1 MMLSRTGRGTKGA
14 FAAGMKN
21 FPERAAAAIRGGF
34 PDAPLADRRRAA
46 TVAGHAPRERI
57 ARGEHDRVQS
67 RTRFGPSASESR
79 PTRGFAAGADS
90 NDAGTDFAASTSD
103 GASETSERLGVESKR
118 RKDEDRDRTRAL
130 TERLLAAATKR
141 VAEHGWS
148 EAALRA
154 AADDLGYSRAVVG
167 AVRGGAGALV
177 NHFCEDCDSRLSVR
191 IVMETE
197 EALDPL
203 SPSERLATA
212 IKWRLEMLEPVIETW
227 PAALALQAAPEN
239 AAATATRVALLADEL
254 VGAMGAHGVGLSR
267 ATRAAVATGL
277 QDPIPPEKEE
287 RPSDAAGAAGAAADE
302 TDAAAA
308 SDVTRAETE
317 KPREKVGS
325 VSPSPLAAAFASA
338 GWYADRAAVA
348 ALYGACEL
356 FMVGDTSPGFE
367 DTRAFVDARVS
378 ELAGFAAAAEEA
390 ATSAAAASRSVGIEP
405 GTLGMPFPLPPGAK
419 QLVEGVFAKA
429 VEAATRAG
437 AAKR

>member
-1 MMLSRTGRGTKGA
+1 
-14 FAAGMKN
+14 MKN

-67 RTRFGPSASESR
+67 RTRFGPSARESR

-90 NDAGTDFAASTSD
+90 SDAGTDPAASTSD
-103 GASETSERLGVESKR
+103 GASETSERLGEESKR

-130 TERLLAAATKR
+130 TERLLAAATRR

-287 RPSDAAGAAGAAADE
+287 RPSDAAGAAADE

-308 SDVTRAETE
+308 ADVTRAETE
-317 KPREKVGS
+317 KPREKAGS

-378 ELAGFAAAAEEA
+378 ELATFAAAAEEA

>member
-1 MMLSRTGRGTKGA
+1 
-14 FAAGMKN
+14 
-21 FPERAAAAIRGGF
+21 
-34 PDAPLADRRRAA
+34 
-46 TVAGHAPRERI
+46 
-57 ARGEHDRVQS
+57 
-67 RTRFGPSASESR
+67 
-79 PTRGFAAGADS
+79 
-90 NDAGTDFAASTSD
+90 
-103 GASETSERLGVESKR
+103 
-118 RKDEDRDRTRAL
+118 
-130 TERLLAAATKR
+130 
-141 VAEHGWS
+141 
-148 EAALRA
+148 
-154 AADDLGYSRAVVG
+154 
-167 AVRGGAGALV
+167 
-177 NHFCEDCDSRLSVR
+177 
-191 IVMETE
+191 METE

-390 ATSAAAASRSVGIEP
+390 ATSAATASRSVGIEP

>member
-1 MMLSRTGRGTKGA
+1 
-14 FAAGMKN
+14 MKN
-21 FPERAAAAIRGGF
+21 FPQRAAAAIRGGF

-46 TVAGHAPRERI
+46 TVAGHAPRERN
-57 ARGEHDRVQS
+57 ARGEHDRA
-67 RTRFGPSASESR
+67 RGRDRFGPSASESR
-79 PTRGFAAGADS
+79 PTRGFAAGAEPS
-90 NDAGTDFAASTSD
+90 DAGTDFAASTSD
-103 GASETSERLGVESKR
+103 GASFPTSERLGVESKR

-308 SDVTRAETE
+308 SDVTRAETDTA
-317 KPREKVGS
+317 REKAGS

-378 ELAGFAAAAEEA
+378 ELATFAAAAEEA

>member
-1 MMLSRTGRGTKGA
+1 
-14 FAAGMKN
+14 MKN

-46 TVAGHAPRERI
+46 TVAGHAPRERN

-90 NDAGTDFAASTSD
+90 NDAGTDPAASTSD
-103 GASETSERLGVESKR
+103 GASETSERLGVESKQ

-130 TERLLAAATKR
+130 TERLLVAATRR

-287 RPSDAAGAAGAAADE
+287 RPSDAAADE
-302 TDAAAA
+302 TDATAA

>member
-1 MMLSRTGRGTKGA
+1 
-14 FAAGMKN
+14 MKN

-90 NDAGTDFAASTSD
+90 NDAGTDQTASTSD

-118 RKDEDRDRTRAL
+118 RNDEDRDRTRAL
-130 TERLLAAATKR
+130 TERLLAAATRR

-177 NHFCEDCDSRLSVR
+177 HHFCEDCDSRLSVR

-287 RPSDAAGAAGAAADE
+287 RPSDATADE
-302 TDAAAA
+302 TDATAA

>member
-1 MMLSRTGRGTKGA
+1 MLSRTGRGTKGA

-21 FPERAAAAIRGGF
+21 FPERVAAAIRGGF
-34 PDAPLADRRRAA
+34 PDAPLVDRRRAA
-46 TVAGHAPRERI
+46 TVAGHAPRESK
-57 ARGEHDRVQS
+57 ETDRV
-67 RTRFGPSASESR
+67 RGRDRFGPAASPR
-79 PTRGFAAGADS
+79 RTRGFAAGAEATG
-90 NDAGTDFAASTSD
+90 AGTDPAASTSD
-103 GASETSERLGVESKR
+103 GASETSERLGAESWR

-130 TERLLAAATKR
+130 TERLLAAATRR

-148 EAALRA
+148 TAALRA

-177 NHFCEDCDSRLSVR
+177 HHFCEDCDSRLAVR
-191 IVMETE
+191 IVMEQE

-203 SPSERLATA
+203 APSERLATA

-254 VGAMGAHGVGLSR
+254 VGAMGAQGVGLSR

-287 RPSDAAGAAGAAADE
+287 RTSDAASAAADAA
-302 TDAAAA
+302 DAAAA
-308 SDVTRAETE
+308 ADVARSETE
-317 KPREKVGS
+317 KAREKVGA

-378 ELAGFAAAAEEA
+378 ELATFAAAAEEA

-405 GTLGMPFPLPPGAK
+405 GTLEMPFPLPPGAK

>member
-1 MMLSRTGRGTKGA
+1 
-14 FAAGMKN
+14 MKN

-46 TVAGHAPRERI
+46 TIAGHAPREI
-57 ARGEHDRVQS
+57 KKTDRV
-67 RTRFGPSASESR
+67 RGRDRFGPAASPR
-79 PTRGFAAGADS
+79 QKGTRGFAAGAEPTG
-90 NDAGTDFAASTSD
+90 AGGTDPAASTSD
-103 GASETSERLGVESKR
+103 GASETSERLGAESWR

-130 TERLLAAATKR
+130 TERLLAAATRR

-148 EAALRA
+148 AAALRA

-177 NHFCEDCDSRLSVR
+177 HHFCEDCDSRLAVR
-191 IVMETE
+191 IVMEQE

-203 SPSERLATA
+203 APSERLATA

-254 VGAMGAHGVGLSR
+254 VGAMGAQGVGLSR

-287 RPSDAAGAAGAAADE
+287 RTSDAAGAAADAA
-302 TDAAAA
+302 DAAAA
-308 SDVTRAETE
+308 ADVARSETE
-317 KPREKVGS
+317 KAREKVGA
-325 VSPSPLAAAFASA
+325 VPPSPFAAAFASA

-348 ALYGACEL
+348 ALYSACEL

-378 ELAGFAAAAEEA
+378 ELATFAAAAEEA

-405 GTLGMPFPLPPGAK
+405 GTLEMPFPLPPGAK

>member
-1 MMLSRTGRGTKGA
+1 
-14 FAAGMKN
+14 
-21 FPERAAAAIRGGF
+21 
-34 PDAPLADRRRAA
+34 
-46 TVAGHAPRERI
+46 
-57 ARGEHDRVQS
+57 
-67 RTRFGPSASESR
+67 
-79 PTRGFAAGADS
+79 
-90 NDAGTDFAASTSD
+90 
-103 GASETSERLGVESKR
+103 
-118 RKDEDRDRTRAL
+118 
-130 TERLLAAATKR
+130 
-141 VAEHGWS
+141 
-148 EAALRA
+148 
-154 AADDLGYSRAVVG
+154 
-167 AVRGGAGALV
+167 
-177 NHFCEDCDSRLSVR
+177 
-191 IVMETE
+191 
-197 EALDPL
+197 
-203 SPSERLATA
+203 
-212 IKWRLEMLEPVIETW
+212 
-227 PAALALQAAPEN
+227 
-239 AAATATRVALLADEL
+239 
-254 VGAMGAHGVGLSR
+254 MGAHGVGLSR

-287 RPSDAAGAAGAAADE
+287 RPSDATGAAADE

-317 KPREKVGS
+317 KPREKAGS

>member
-1 MMLSRTGRGTKGA
+1 
-14 FAAGMKN
+14 MKN

-46 TVAGHAPRERI
+46 TVAGHAPRERN

-79 PTRGFAAGADS
+79 PTRGFAAGAEP
-90 NDAGTDFAASTSD
+90 NDTGTDQTASTSD

-130 TERLLAAATKR
+130 TERLLAAATRR

-287 RPSDAAGAAGAAADE
+287 RPSDDAGAAGAAADE
-302 TDAAAA
+302 TDATAA
-308 SDVTRAETE
+308 SDATRAETE
-317 KPREKVGS
+317 KAREKAGS